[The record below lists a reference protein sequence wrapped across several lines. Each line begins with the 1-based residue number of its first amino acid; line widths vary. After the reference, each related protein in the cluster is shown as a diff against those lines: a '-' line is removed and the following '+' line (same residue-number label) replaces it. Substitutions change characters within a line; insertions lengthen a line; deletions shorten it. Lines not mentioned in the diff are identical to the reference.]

1 MCNHYRN
8 IPGAQHLLPT
18 WREFISWSTQVTPA
32 PDAMLDDDIWPRREA
47 AVVRYHRASATEPGG
62 AAIDQMVWGV
72 PLALP
77 GKRVGTT
84 VTKQI
89 TNVRNLESPFWR
101 SMLTK
106 PEQRCLVP
114 FSSFA
119 EPVIGA
125 GRAEHWF
132 TVNDRAV
139 AAFAGVWRWAAT
151 TGPAAK
157 KASSDD
163 LLGNLEDA
171 GQSESESV
179 ALTPPLAKVFAFLTC
194 APNPLVAPLH
204 PKAMPVILHE
214 ADYQAWLTADWAQAA
229 QLVAPFPS
237 QLMAV
242 E

>member
-32 PDAMLDDDIWPRREA
+32 PDAILDEDVWPRREA
-47 AVVRYHRASATEPGG
+47 AVVRQTAEAGG
-62 AAIDQMVWGV
+62 AFIDHMSWGV
-72 PLALP
+72 PLSLP
-77 GKRVGTT
+77 GKRPGTK
-84 VTKQI
+84 VSKYI

-101 SMLTK
+101 SMLGK

-125 GRAEHWF
+125 GRSEHWF
-132 TVNDRAV
+132 HIQDRPV
-139 AAFAGVWRWAAT
+139 SAFAGVWRWAAEI
-151 TGPAAK
+151 GPAAK
-157 KASSDD
+157 KASPQD
-163 LLGNLEDA
+163 LFANLEDA
-171 GQSESESV
+171 AQSR
-179 ALTPPLAKVFAFLTC
+179 ADDAGPAKVFAFLTC

-204 PKAMPVILHE
+204 PKAMPVILQE
-214 ADYQAWLTADWAQAA
+214 ADYQAWLTADWAEAA
-229 QLVAPFPS
+229 KLVTPFPS